1 TKVESGAKL
10 SEETGKAM
18 ADMVASINR
27 VTVIMGDINRATTE
41 QASGIGQVN
50 EAAMQLDRATQA
62 NAAFAEKIT
71 AAAVMLNHQADTLL
85 EAVSIFNVSTE

>member
-1 TKVESGAKL
+1 
-10 SEETGKAM
+10 M